1 MYGEI
6 KKKRERKCF
15 DLFSPNS
22 KQTGLILKKPLS
34 STLCHIKKTEKKPG
48 DCQIHFKIERK
59 SVLHVVKT

>member
-22 KQTGLILKKPLS
+22 KQNGLILKKPLS
-34 STLCHIKKTEKKPG
+34 STFCHIKKTEKKPRG
-48 DCQIHFKIERK
+48 
-59 SVLHVVKT
+59 LPNPL

>member
-34 STLCHIKKTEKKPG
+34 STFCHTKKTEKNPG
-48 DCQIHFKIERK
+48 DWQIHFKIENQYYM
-59 SVLHVVKT
+59 